1 MLMASSESQARLTNT
16 EPAKWIVVYKNG
28 DQHFGGRRMV
38 VKPREIKTFDVSLME
53 LLYDVLIQPVIGIK
67 RSDSSWF

>member
-38 VKPREIKTFDVSLME
+38 VKPREIKTFDVSLRK
-53 LLYDVLIQPVIGIK
+53 LLHDAVLC
-67 RSDSSWF
+67 